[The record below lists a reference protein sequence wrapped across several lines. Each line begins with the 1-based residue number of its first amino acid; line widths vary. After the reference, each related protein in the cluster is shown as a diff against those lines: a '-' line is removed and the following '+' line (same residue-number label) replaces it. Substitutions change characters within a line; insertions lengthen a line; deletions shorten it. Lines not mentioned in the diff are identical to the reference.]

1 MKLRNKK
8 TGEIAL
14 VNNFLVCDVFSGYKT
29 LSDFL
34 EDWEDSEPK
43 EPLIKDKKVCK
54 AVRAWAE
61 ANKINKCKCS
71 DETHCITFET
81 ERGMFISFEY
91 AGPIPPEG
99 IFTIAELCG
108 TPEPLEPTFV
118 DLDERVK
125 EKGENANR

>member
-61 ANKINKCKCS
+61 ANDMSS
-71 DETHCITFET
+71 DSVVICGSFDDGFET
-81 ERGMFISFEY
+81 DTSSIEFDCTIRDALRGLKRGKSY
-91 AGPIPPEG
+91 
-99 IFTIAELCG
+99 TIAELCG
-108 TPEPLEPTFV
+108 EE
-118 DLDERVK
+118 E
-125 EKGENANR
+125 E